1 MATPGE
7 PLETSSILDSAVS
20 VPGHVVYRAFASETV
35 ILNLQTGKY
44 HGVNQV
50 GGRMLEV
57 LHKATS
63 AREAAVQLA
72 EEYNRPLEEI
82 ERDLSAF
89 CSDLA
94 QRGLVE
100 LKHDGS
106 G

>member
-1 MATPGE
+1 MATSGE
-7 PLETSSILDSAVS
+7 PVDASTILNSAVG
-20 VPGHVVYRAFASETV
+20 VPPHVVYRAFARETV

-44 HGVNQV
+44 HGVNTI
-50 GGRMLEV
+50 GARMLDV
-57 LHKATS
+57 LQKAPT
-63 AREAAVQLA
+63 AREAAAQLA
-72 EEYNRPLEEI
+72 EEYDRPLEEI

-100 LKHDGS
+100 LKHDGN